1 MKEKMKWGISL
12 CLGVLCALGTSI
24 NANAATSK
32 KTAEWNF
39 EKVKPSSLA
48 GLKIEGT
55 QGKIPSTLDGI
66 QIYCIA
72 QYGKFAQR
80 TKDAQVNAKTT
91 LRIPVTAKG
100 DAVTVKSTKNNHFY
114 NVGGKAATADATTY
128 KATDSD
134 VKTGYVVVYATGN
147 SYLKSI
153 KVTLA
158 KYVEPSSS
166 TGSGSTSTG
175 TTTTTKPSTSGMS
188 KYDANAPVGWG
199 TVGGKITGSSDKNAV
214 VVTTAAELINAMS
227 GTDAKTIYVKGTLTF
242 SGQLAVNGAQ
252 NKTVYGLA
260 GSALVNPTHTATVD
274 KTGILMLKNC
284 KNIIMRN
291 LTFKGAGAYDIDGKD
306 NLTVQNCQY
315 LWVDH
320 CDFQDGVDGNFDC
333 NNGSDNICVTWCR
346 FHYLLKPY
354 AGGSGGS
361 NDHRFS
367 DLWGGSDKNTKDLG
381 KLRTTF
387 ANCWWDEGCRER
399 QPRVRFGQVHIMNCL
414 YSSSVSN
421 YCIGA
426 AYRSN
431 IYAENCA
438 FTSNNAKKTPLKRY
452 ATAKG
457 YTDYNI
463 TMKGCLGAADVQQ
476 HSGNIA
482 YFIPSNYYSLTAYS
496 ASEVEKEVSTY
507 AGATLN
513 ITTATNKAMAHGS
526 TTAIDETSAT
536 AEIVETRYFTISGS
550 EIPAPQSGL
559 NIVKTKL
566 SNGKT
571 IVKKI
576 MMR

>member
-1 MKEKMKWGISL
+1 MKWGISL
-12 CLGVLCALGTSI
+12 CLGVLCALATSVS
-24 NANAATSK
+24 ANAATAK

-55 QGKIPSTLDGI
+55 QGKIPSTLDGV

-100 DAVTVKSTKNNHFY
+100 DAVTVKSTKNNHNY
-114 NVGGKAATADATTY
+114 NVGGSAATADATTY
-128 KATDSD
+128 KATDND
-134 VKTGYVVVYATGN
+134 VKAGYVVIYATGN

-158 KYVEPSSS
+158 NYKAPSQPAD
-166 TGSGSTSTG
+166 TGSGSTG
-175 TTTTTKPSTSGMS
+175 TTTTKPSTSGLS

-199 TVGGKITGSSDKNAV
+199 TVGGKITGSADKNPV
-214 VVTTAAELINAMS
+214 VVTTAAELISAMS

-242 SGQLAVNGAQ
+242 SGQLSVNGAQ
-252 NKTVYGLA
+252 NKTVYGLP
-260 GSALVNPTHTATVD
+260 GSVLVNPTHTASVD
-274 KTGILMLKNC
+274 KTGILMLKNS
-284 KNIIMRN
+284 KNVILRN

-346 FHYLLKPY
+346 FRYLLAPY

-438 FTSNNAKKTPLKRY
+438 FTSSKAQKTPWKRY
-452 ATAKG
+452 ATASG

-463 TMKGCLGAADVQQ
+463 TMKGCQGAADVQQ
-476 HSGNIA
+476 RSGNIA
-482 YFIPSNYYSLTAYS
+482 YFIPSNVYSLSAYP
-496 ASEVEKEVSTY
+496 ASEVQNEVSAH

-513 ITTATNKAMAHGS
+513 ISAGSSAKAPALNG
-526 TTAIDETSAT
+526 TTAISD
-536 AEIVETRYFTISGS
+536 AENVAPEVVETRIYTVSGA
-550 EIPAPQSGL
+550 EIPQLQPGL
-559 NIVKTKL
+559 NIVKSRM

-571 IVKKI
+571 TVKKV
-576 MMR
+576 MVRK